1 MSPFIRQGKLHH
13 IVCQPVRSRFLFLHN
28 FVATLLEEWPRCDA
42 DRHIRQKHRCSYS
55 VPASDSR
62 HARNTSRP
70 AVSSHLL
77 SFIEIRYDSL
87 NVQLCRRH
95 NISFYLPRS

>member
-42 DRHIRQKHRCSYS
+42 DRHIRQEHRCSYS

-77 SFIEIRYDSL
+77 SFIEIR
-87 NVQLCRRH
+87 
-95 NISFYLPRS
+95 